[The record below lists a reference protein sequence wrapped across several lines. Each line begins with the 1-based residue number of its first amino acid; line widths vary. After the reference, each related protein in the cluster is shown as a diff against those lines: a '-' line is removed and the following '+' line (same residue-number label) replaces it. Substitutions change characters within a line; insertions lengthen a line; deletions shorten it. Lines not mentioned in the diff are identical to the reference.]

1 MNIIPIIPIS
11 QVGIWFEFLIFLEIS
26 YDCFNLHTLNK
37 VGGETI
43 ELQDVLRV
51 AGVGLVIA
59 LLHLFFEQ
67 TGKKE
72 FSFFLFFIAYMY
84 MTVELVRFLRLF
96 FQELLLFFEW
106 LTSSGL
112 S

>member
-1 MNIIPIIPIS
+1 M
-11 QVGIWFEFLIFLEIS
+11 
-26 YDCFNLHTLNK
+26 HTLNK
-37 VGGETI
+37 VGGVII

-96 FQELLLFFEW
+96 FQELIHFFEC

-112 S
+112 

>member
-1 MNIIPIIPIS
+1 M
-11 QVGIWFEFLIFLEIS
+11 
-26 YDCFNLHTLNK
+26 HTLNK
-37 VGGETI
+37 VGGVTI

-72 FSFFLFFIAYMY
+72 FSFFIFFVAYMY

-96 FQELLLFFEW
+96 FQELLHFFEW

-112 S
+112 